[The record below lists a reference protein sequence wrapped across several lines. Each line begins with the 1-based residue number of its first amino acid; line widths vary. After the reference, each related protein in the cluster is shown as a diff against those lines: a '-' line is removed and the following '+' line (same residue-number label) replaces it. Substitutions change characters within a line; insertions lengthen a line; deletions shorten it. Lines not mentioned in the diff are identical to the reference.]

1 MSILKKGSA
10 FSVLFLGAMNLF
22 AQGTLVSRQIHEDS
36 INASSQSLD
45 KDSVITEMLG
55 PVVVTGTMRQVAL
68 RSVPMSYTLLDRDHL
83 TAGEHQNI
91 LPTLMTEV
99 PGLMVTSR
107 GMMGYGVSTGGSG
120 GMMLRGIS
128 SANGQLLVLVDGH
141 PQYQGIYGHSISDS
155 YQTMMTDRVEV
166 LRGPA
171 SLLYGSNAMGGVVN
185 IISRDMKRDTVLT
198 NIDLAG
204 GSFGTVQAEAS
215 NQVKK
220 GKFSSTVAAQFG
232 RSDNH
237 RPNMGIYQYGG
248 YAKLNYQFSEHWKS
262 YVNADVTHFSASN
275 PGPES
280 APLLEAD
287 QWITRGVVAVG
298 VDNHYK
304 KTSGSISLYD
314 NFGRHKIND
323 GYAAD
328 GGSPQKRLFRSK
340 DALAGFTATQSIRP
354 FRGNCLT
361 FGFDYQHIYGRAYY
375 TNRETG
381 AVMETPN
388 KQSAHV
394 HNNEV
399 AGYLNFHQDLVHWC
413 SLDAGVRYDHHS
425 VVGGEWIPQ
434 AGLVFRPLPTGS
446 LKLMASKGFRNPTTR
461 EMYLYPPSNTDLQ
474 PERLWNYEISW
485 RHAPKKV
492 DYGVN
497 VFYIKGDN
505 IIQTVEKRNVNTGE
519 IENWGAEADIACN
532 INEHWR
538 LTTNHSYLHMRFPVV
553 AAPTYKGYLGAV
565 FQMKGWSA
573 QVGLQQVAGLYTAVG
588 QQEVKE
594 NFTLLNAMLSYR
606 FNPYVKL
613 WLRVDNLLNQTY
625 EINAGYPLPGINC
638 MGGFSLSF

>member
-1 MSILKKGSA
+1 MNFIKRVSSFSA
-10 FSVLFLGAMNLF
+10 LFLGTLNLF
-22 AQGTLVSRQIHEDS
+22 ALGSFTDANDS
-36 INASSQSLD
+36 EQLGQ
-45 KDSVITEMLG
+45 DSVVEILG
-55 PVVVTGTMRQVAL
+55 PVVVTGTQQTTSL
-68 RSVPMSYTLLDRDHL
+68 RSVPMSYTLLEREQL

-91 LPTLMTEV
+91 LPALMTEV

-141 PQYQGIYGHSISDS
+141 PQYQGIFGHSISDS

-185 IISRDMKRDTVLT
+185 IISREMKKDTVLT
-198 NIDLAG
+198 NVDLGAG
-204 GSFGTVQAEAS
+204 SYGTVQAEAS

-237 RPNMGIYQYGG
+237 RPHMGITQYGG

-262 YVNADVTHFSASN
+262 YVNADVTHFNASN

-287 QWITRGVVAVG
+287 QWITRGVVSVG
-298 VDNHYK
+298 IDNHYK
-304 KTSGSISLYD
+304 KTSGSISVYD
-314 NFGRHKIND
+314 NFGKHKIND
-323 GYAAD
+323 GYAVV

-340 DALAGFTATQSIRP
+340 DALAGFTATQSLYL
-354 FRGNCLT
+354 FKGNKLT
-361 FGFDYQHIYGRAYY
+361 LGLDYQHIYGRAYY

-381 AVMETPN
+381 EVMETPN

-399 AGYLNFHQDLVHWC
+399 AGYVDFHQALAYWC
-413 SLDAGVRYDHHS
+413 YIDAGVRYDHHS

-434 AGLVFRPLPTGS
+434 AGVAFRPLPAGS
-446 LKLMASKGFRNPTTR
+446 LKLMVSKGFRNPTTK
-461 EMYLYPPSNTDLQ
+461 EMYLYPPSNIELK

-485 RHAPKKV
+485 RHSPKRV
-492 DYGVN
+492 DYGFN

-505 IIQTVEKRNVNTGE
+505 IIQTIEKRNVNTGE
-519 IENWGAEADIACN
+519 IENMGVEGDLTWN
-532 INEHWR
+532 INSHWR
-538 LTTNHSYLHMRFPVV
+538 ITTNHSYLHMRYPVV
-553 AAPTYKGYLGAV
+553 AAPTYKGYLGAA

-573 QVGLQQVAGLYTAVG
+573 QVGLQQVAGLFTSVG
-588 QQEVKE
+588 QQEEKE
-594 NFTLLNAMLSYR
+594 TFTLLNAMLSYR
-606 FNPYVKL
+606 FNRYVKL
-613 WLRVDNLLNQTY
+613 WLRGDNLLNQSY

-638 MGGFSLSF
+638 MGGVSLSF

>member
-1 MSILKKGSA
+1 MKKFFIPFLSVFFAGNLSA
-10 FSVLFLGAMNLF
+10 
-22 AQGTLVSRQIHEDS
+22 QTVSEDS
-36 INASSQSLD
+36 ITPLKNLNELLD
-45 KDSVITEMLG
+45 
-55 PVVVTGTMRQVAL
+55 PVVVTGISQKTSIRQ
-68 RSVPMSYTLLDRDHL
+68 VPMSYTLLDRSQL
-83 TAGEHQNI
+83 TVGEHQNV
-91 LPTLMTEV
+91 LPVLMETV
-99 PGLMVTSR
+99 PNLMVTSR

-120 GMMLRGIS
+120 AMMLRGIS

-141 PQYQGIYGHSISDS
+141 PQYQGIFGHSIADS

-171 SLLYGSNAMGGVVN
+171 SMMYGSNAMGGVVN
-185 IISRDMKRDTVLT
+185 IISRKMTVDTVLT
-198 NIDLAG
+198 NIDLDA

-220 GKFSSTVAAQFG
+220 GKFTSTVAAQFG

-237 RPNMGIYQYGG
+237 RPHMGITQYGG
-248 YAKLNYQFSEHWKS
+248 YVNMDYQFSSHWNS
-262 YVNADVTHFSASN
+262 YVNADVTHFNASN

-280 APLLEAD
+280 APLIEAD

-298 VDNHYK
+298 IDNHYK
-304 KTSGSISLYD
+304 KTSGTVSVYD

-328 GGSPQKRLFRSK
+328 GGSPQKRFFRSK
-340 DALAGFTATQSIRP
+340 DALAGFTATQSLYL
-354 FRGNCLT
+354 FRGNKLT
-361 FGFDYQHIYGRAYY
+361 MGFDYQHIYGRAYY

-381 AVMETPN
+381 EVMETPN

-519 IENWGAEADIACN
+519 IENWGAEADVACN

-613 WLRVDNLLNQTY
+613 WLRGDNLLNQTY

-638 MGGFSLSF
+638 MGGLSLSF